1 MAVLEG
7 LCYQTHGA
15 GVPDRHQ
22 SGPGCAALDFDL
34 LDPQRLRDEIAGSP
48 TEDAGSGLLTQL
60 RRQLQTGRSEIQG
73 YFESGGSAEVVLR
86 ELSRQMDAL
95 IQGTLDYAHVRL
107 FGSSNPTTGEELA
120 VIAVGGYGR
129 QELAPGSDIDLLF
142 LCPYKR
148 TPHVEQVSEFLL
160 YKLWDLGLK
169 VGQAVR
175 SVAETIRLA
184 KTDLSVQTSL
194 VEARLLWGS
203 PNLFAQLRRS
213 FTREITAG
221 RGAAFAE
228 AKLAERDQRHQ
239 RMGDSRFLLEPNIK
253 EGKGGLRDLQT
264 LLWIA
269 RFAEPSD
276 DPAELVRQGLLT
288 RQSLMRFLRSRRF
301 LWTVRCHLH
310 YLTGRAED
318 RLTFDLQPEI
328 ARRMGYR
335 ERNRVRAVERFM
347 KRYYLVAKDVGALTR
362 IFCAALE
369 DVYQRPQR
377 FSFPRFGFSRRRGEG
392 FVVQGHRL
400 TVGDANLFEREPIRM
415 LEIFHVAQERELDLH
430 PQALAAVTQ
439 HLGRVDN
446 KLREDRDANRLFL
459 DMLCSRKDPALTL
472 TRMNEVGLL
481 GRFVPDFGRIV
492 AQMQHNLYHIY
503 TVDEHTIRAIGILSQ
518 IESGE
523 LADELPLSTEVMP
536 KLLSRRELYVAL
548 FLHDIAKGRAGDH
561 SELGEVVAK
570 RLCPRFGL
578 ADDATETVAWLVRHH
593 LVMSRFAFK
602 RDTEDPQ
609 TVQDFVS
616 IVQSPERLKLL
627 LLLTATD
634 IRAVGPN
641 VWNGWKGQLLRE
653 LYLETA
659 AAMATGDAQGRRAGR
674 IERAKERLAE
684 ALADLPDR
692 PWSPEAIESYLA
704 RHDPR
709 YWLGSPREEHL
720 RHALIVGQADAARAP
735 FAIDFRIDEF
745 RARTEMLLY
754 GADHP
759 GLFMKVAGALAL
771 SGVSIVDAHIFT
783 TTDGMALDTLGFQD
797 AGSRLAVTDQARL
810 ARIRENTEK
819 ALRGEIWFEKALA
832 GRRTLPPRADV
843 FQVEPRVLIDNS
855 ASRTHSVIEV
865 NGRDR
870 PGLLF
875 DLAKALKDLGLVIHS
890 AHISTYGERVV
901 DVFYVKDVFG
911 LKIAHRGKMQKVQR
925 RLAEALT
932 PQ

>member
-1 MAVLEG
+1 MA
-7 LCYQTHGA
+7 T
-15 GVPDRHQ
+15 
-22 SGPGCAALDFDL
+22 ALDLPL
-34 LDPQRLRDEIAGSP
+34 LDPSRLRHEIAQYP
-48 TEDAGSGLLTQL
+48 AAAGAGLLDQL
-60 RRQLQTGRSEIQG
+60 RAQLKRGRSDIRAC
-73 YFESGGSAEVVLR
+73 FEGGGGAEMVHR

-95 IQGTLDYAHVRL
+95 IQGTLDLAHAHLYR
-107 FGSSNPTTGEELA
+107 SSNPTTGEELA
-120 VIAVGGYGR
+120 VVAVGGYGR
-129 QELAPGSDIDLLF
+129 QELAPGSDVDLLF

-175 SVAETIRLA
+175 SVAETVKLA
-184 KTDLSVQTSL
+184 KGDLTVRTALLES
-194 VEARLLWGS
+194 RLLWGS
-203 PNLFAQLRRS
+203 PGLFAELRR
-213 FTREITAG
+213 TYEREVVAG
-221 RGAAFAE
+221 RPAAFAE

-239 RMGDSRFLLEPNIK
+239 RMGDSRFMLEPNIK

-269 RFAEPSD
+269 RFRQPSGGD

-288 RQSLMRFLRSRRF
+288 RQSLVRFLRSRRF

-310 YLTGRAED
+310 YLTGRAEE

-369 DVYQRPQR
+369 EEQARAPR
-377 FSFPRFGFSRRRGEG
+377 FSLPRFGFARRKVNG
-392 FVVQGHRL
+392 FVVQGSRL
-400 TVGDANLFEREPIRM
+400 NIGDSGLFEREPVRM
-415 LEIFHVAQERELDLH
+415 LEIFHLAQERELDLH
-430 PQALAAVTQ
+430 PQALAAVTH
-439 HLGRVDN
+439 HLGRVDHGV
-446 KLREDRDANRLFL
+446 RADPEANRLFL
-459 DMLCSRKDPALTL
+459 DMLCSRKDPALAL
-472 TRMNEVGLL
+472 TRMNEAGLL
-481 GRFVPDFGRIV
+481 GRFIPDFGRIV
-492 AQMQHNLYHIY
+492 AQMQHNLYHVY
-503 TVDEHTIRAIGILSQ
+503 TVDEHTIRAVGILSQ
-518 IESGE
+518 IEDGLLAGE
-523 LADELPLSTEVMP
+523 LPISTEVMP
-536 KLLSRRELYVAL
+536 KLISRRELYVAV
-548 FLHDIAKGRAGDH
+548 FLHDIAKGRSGDH
-561 SELGEVVAK
+561 SEVGEAVAK

-578 ADDATETVAWLVRHH
+578 PDDATETVAWLVRHH

-602 RDTEDPQ
+602 RDSEDPQ
-609 TVQDFVS
+609 TIQDFVA

-653 LYLETA
+653 LYQEAA
-659 AAMATGDAQGRRAGR
+659 AAMATGDPQGRRARR
-674 IERAKERLAE
+674 IERAKQRLGD
-684 ALADLPDR
+684 ALAALPDDAW
-692 PWSPEAIESYLA
+692 PQAAVDAYLA

-709 YWLGSPREEHL
+709 YWLGLPTDEHL
-720 RHALIVGQADAARAP
+720 RHARIVGRADAVRSP
-735 FAIDFRIDEF
+735 LELDFRTDEF

-754 GADHP
+754 AADHP

-783 TTDGMALDTLGFQD
+783 TVDGMALDTLGFQD
-797 AGSRLAVTDQARL
+797 AATRLAVTDAARL
-810 ARIRENTEK
+810 ERIRENTEK
-819 ALRGEIWFEKALA
+819 ALRGEIWLEKALA
-832 GRRTLPPRADV
+832 GRRSLPKRTDV

-875 DLAKALKDLGLVIHS
+875 ELAKALKELGLVIHS
-890 AHISTYGERVV
+890 AHVSTYGERAV

-911 LKIAHRGKMQKVQR
+911 LKIAHRSKMQRVQR
-925 RLAEALT
+925 HLAEALT
-932 PQ
+932 AG